1 MNHIELVTRLFD
13 RIQHGLCSDHL
24 LRRDRQNWK
33 VAQELTFVRV
43 QQCLEAIVRGE
54 GLDDRGPDPSVKG
67 TLMYLKLVW
76 YYVEIFISPTASLYQ
91 RIVYAGF
98 VTHFLGIWR
107 NFILRHPDLDL
118 KTNFVTRESY
128 QDALLSVHTAVMI
141 ICFMRDN
148 FPNHECRLDLSGSD
162 CCEEFFSINGQ
173 WVGNHHTYNYAGMQQ
188 NVSHM
193 IRLQSILVNPD
204 APNWAKAHIKQEKV
218 WDKQVD
224 ADRERANL
232 RLYPAPGEEI
242 TAWLAGIEMAKEK
255 AREVGIQPDDDD
267 NNNEDGHWFHI
278 PFDHGDVDLDLMA
291 SDEDVERALNESE
304 SFSSTTDLQQSDGS
318 QRPNN
323 DAIRSDVSSD
333 ASDHLPD
340 DEYQQLQH
348 VLNDALEESENS
360 VSQPTAM
367 TATKISPTL
376 NVPGHGQQYKSTLVK
391 LLNENPKLS
400 HDRLTRV
407 RQSQAVLSSSSKSTA
422 ESSPSYTN
430 SICLFDDYVAQVGEE
445 IVIVRIARMRRKFTR
460 TFTEYKQPVD
470 MESSVLKD
478 VMLVVNAYEK
488 QGDYYKLDSKC
499 MEICATSIV
508 CPVAMDFVP
517 DTGMYD
523 TDAEQLN
530 KIKQTMAEKEEKKK
544 AAKSKE
550 TAKRKSANVS
560 ATDDGSVRT
569 VRAASPNH
577 TGNRRSKRTRT
588 VIEFQISLCD
598 WLHLYLSQ
606 YLHCEIALHLYRT
619 CHMWISK
626 LILFNFILIQNC

>member
-1 MNHIELVTRLFD
+1 M
-13 RIQHGLCSDHL
+13 
-24 LRRDRQNWK
+24 
-33 VAQELTFVRV
+33 
-43 QQCLEAIVRGE
+43 
-54 GLDDRGPDPSVKG
+54 
-67 TLMYLKLVW
+67 
-76 YYVEIFISPTASLYQ
+76 
-91 RIVYAGF
+91 
-98 VTHFLGIWR
+98 
-107 NFILRHPDLDL
+107 
-118 KTNFVTRESY
+118 
-128 QDALLSVHTAVMI
+128 
-141 ICFMRDN
+141 
-148 FPNHECRLDLSGSD
+148 
-162 CCEEFFSINGQ
+162 
-173 WVGNHHTYNYAGMQQ
+173 
-188 NVSHM
+188 
-193 IRLQSILVNPD
+193 
-204 APNWAKAHIKQEKV
+204 
-218 WDKQVD
+218 
-224 ADRERANL
+224 
-232 RLYPAPGEEI
+232 
-242 TAWLAGIEMAKEK
+242 
-255 AREVGIQPDDDD
+255 
-267 NNNEDGHWFHI
+267 
-278 PFDHGDVDLDLMA
+278 
-291 SDEDVERALNESE
+291 NESE
-304 SFSSTTDLQQSDGS
+304 SFSSTTDLQQSDGL

-323 DAIRSDVSSD
+323 DAIKSDVSSD

-348 VLNDALEESENS
+348 DALEESENS

-445 IVIVRIARMRRKFTR
+445 IVIVRIATMRRKFTR

-478 VMLVVNAYEK
+478 VMLVVNTYEK

-517 DTGMYD
+517 DTAMYD

-530 KIKQTMAEKEEKKK
+530 KIKQTMAEMAEKEEKKK

-560 ATDDGSVRT
+560 ATDDSSVRT

-588 VIEFQISLCD
+588 VIEFS
-598 WLHLYLSQ
+598 
-606 YLHCEIALHLYRT
+606 
-619 CHMWISK
+619 
-626 LILFNFILIQNC
+626 N